1 MPTPPAATSD
11 DALLRRDNLRM
22 LGKLAVIAALMF
34 GFGYALVPMYRE
46 AWEAKGGPVACDV
59 HPDEVASYRRGG
71 WRVAPVE
78 QPPARAASD
87 RKGGK

>member
-1 MPTPPAATSD
+1 MSDQTSATAAQATAGSVPA
-11 DALLRRDNLRM
+11 R
-22 LGKLAVIAALMF
+22 
-34 GFGYALVPMYRE
+34 ALVPMYRE
-46 AWEAKGGPVACDV
+46 AWEANGGPVACDV
-59 HPDEVASYRRGG
+59 HPGEVASYRRGG